1 MQTLMVAWA
10 MTYTSWPAWVV
21 FAIIFGIGSGGVF
34 PLYPAIT
41 RSYFGA
47 EGTGGIFG
55 LQLLLSTVFGMALGP
70 LLGGYSYD
78 LFKTYHGAFLIS
90 MVVGVLSVLL
100 LFTVRP
106 PRPRTVR

>member
-1 MQTLMVAWA
+1 MVAWV

-21 FAIIFGIGSGGVF
+21 FAILFGIASGGVF

-47 EGTGGIFG
+47 TGTGGIFG
-55 LQLLLSTVFGMALGP
+55 LQLLLSTVFGMAVGP
-70 LLGGYSYD
+70 LLGGYLFD
-78 LFKTYHGAFLIS
+78 LFKTYHGAFLVSI
-90 MVVGVLSVLL
+90 VVGALSVLV

-106 PRPRTVR
+106 PQLRTLPRER